1 MKYVALTLSLI
12 AAALLL
18 LAAAMIGN
26 RIGVER
32 HTLAP
37 VQMSLPPLSPQV
49 VADQAEL
56 KVSLQALLDAAARRP
71 MGLMAAGSAAQG
83 IRPLENY
90 DSLFV
95 LPPQTPTQ
103 MAALAPQPRAGHV
116 RQPLSSVPL
125 PKVSVV
131 VEGAERKAVV
141 DGHLV
146 RVGDAVGDGLVVRA
160 IQVGAVTFGYGK
172 EELVVAVP
180 LERLRVLGA
189 FPAKAKAN

>member
-32 HTLAP
+32 QALAP

-56 KVSLQALLDAAARRP
+56 KASLQALLDAAARRP
-71 MGLMAAGSAAQG
+71 MGLLASGSAAPG
-83 IRPLENY
+83 IRPLDNY

-95 LPPQTPTQ
+95 LPAQTQ
-103 MAALAPQPRAGHV
+103 MAALAPQPRAGNV
-116 RQPLSSVPL
+116 RQPLSAVPL

-131 VEGAERKAVV
+131 VEGAERKAIV

>member
-1 MKYVALTLSLI
+1 M
-12 AAALLL
+12 
-18 LAAAMIGN
+18 
-26 RIGVER
+26 
-32 HTLAP
+32 
-37 VQMSLPPLSPQV
+37 

-56 KVSLQALLDAAARRP
+56 KASLQALLDAAARRP
-71 MGLMAAGSAAQG
+71 VGLMAAGSAAPG

-95 LPPQTPTQ
+95 LPPQTQ
-103 MAALAPQPRAGHV
+103 MAALAPQPRAAGHV

-189 FPAKAKAN
+189 FPSKAKAN

>member
-49 VADQAEL
+49 VANQAEL
-56 KVSLQALLDAAARRP
+56 KASLQALLDAAARQP
-71 MGLMAAGSAAQG
+71 MGLMAAGSAAPG
-83 IRPLENY
+83 IRPLESY
-90 DSLFV
+90 ESLFV
-95 LPPQTPTQ
+95 LPQHTP

-131 VEGAERKAVV
+131 VEGPERKAVV

>member
-56 KVSLQALLDAAARRP
+56 KASLQALLDAAARRP
-71 MGLMAAGSAAQG
+71 MGLMAAGSAAPG
-83 IRPLENY
+83 IRPLESYN
-90 DSLFV
+90 SLFV
-95 LPPQTPTQ
+95 LPQHTP

-131 VEGAERKAVV
+131 VEGPERKAVV

>member
-32 HTLAP
+32 HALAP
-37 VQMSLPPLSPQV
+37 VQMSLPPLSPQA

-56 KVSLQALLDAAARRP
+56 KASMQALLDAAARRP
-71 MGLMAAGSAAQG
+71 MGLMAAGPVMPG
-83 IRPLENY
+83 IRPLDSY
-90 DSLFV
+90 DSLFA
-95 LPPQTPTQ
+95 LPQQTQ
-103 MAALAPQPRAGHV
+103 LAGLAPQQPRVGTV
-116 RQPLSSVPL
+116 RQPLSAVPL

-141 DGHLV
+141 NGHLV
-146 RVGDAVGDGLVVRA
+146 RVGDAVGDGLVVRG

-189 FPAKAKAN
+189 FPSKAKAN

>member
-49 VADQAEL
+49 VADQADL
-56 KVSLQALLDAAARRP
+56 KASLQALLDAAARRP
-71 MGLMAAGSAAQG
+71 MGLMAAGSVAPG
-83 IRPLENY
+83 IRPLDSY

-95 LPPQTPTQ
+95 LPQQTQ
-103 MAALAPQPRAGHV
+103 MAALAPQPRAAGSV
-116 RQPLSSVPL
+116 RQPLSAVPL

-131 VEGAERKAVV
+131 VEGAERKAIV

-189 FPAKAKAN
+189 FPSKAKAN

>member
-56 KVSLQALLDAAARRP
+56 KASLQALLDAAARRP
-71 MGLMAAGSAAQG
+71 MGLMAAGSAAPG
-83 IRPLENY
+83 IRPLESY

-95 LPPQTPTQ
+95 LPQHTP

-131 VEGAERKAVV
+131 VEGPERKAVV

>member
-32 HTLAP
+32 HALAP

-49 VADQAEL
+49 VAGQAEL
-56 KVSLQALLDAAARRP
+56 KASLQALLDAAARRP
-71 MGLMAAGSAAQG
+71 MGLMAAGSATPG
-83 IRPLENY
+83 IRPLDSY
-90 DSLFV
+90 DGLFV
-95 LPPQTPTQ
+95 LPPQTQ
-103 MAALAPQPRAGHV
+103 MAGLAPQPRAAGHV

-160 IQVGAVTFGYGK
+160 IQVGAVTFAYGK

-189 FPAKAKAN
+189 FPSKAKAN